1 MGLVLQYRING
12 TADLKDL
19 QKVFI
24 CATGKD
30 LKQYFEV
37 LSEDLFKAQSN
48 ISVWYPVEDPET
60 PGNEDSYMSL
70 LADMDLFVIPVTAAF
85 LDEESRARTVEMPYA
100 MEHGIPVLPILF
112 GKVPKSRFSEVCGKL
127 HVLDKYD
134 ADPTALPY
142 EDKLKL
148 FIGTV
153 LLKDEMIEKIRQA
166 FAAYIFLSYRKKD
179 RKYAQEVMRLIHRSP
194 FARDIAIWYDEYL
207 TPGEDFNESI
217 RKAFNKSD
225 IFALVVTP
233 NLLERSNYV
242 MRIEYPM
249 AYENGKKII
258 PVMPVLT
265 DGAELE
271 QCYPGIPEVIS
282 TEGTG
287 ADNIDQLIREA
298 LTIKQDDSPEHK
310 FIMGLAYLSGI
321 DVETDH
327 ERALELITDAAEAD
341 LDEALLKLV
350 SMYENGQGVKR
361 SYYYGAVWHE
371 KYIGLLKRRFEGGD
385 AGEDAGALL
394 IREMNTGI
402 QKWHNIFR
410 DDKAWGLCVTMNS
423 LKSVKMTVQE
433 ETAFLENYI
442 LMAQI
447 SLNKTPPDHIIE
459 PFTRAAGESL
469 DSICSKLT
477 SCGEEA
483 KSEEFRRF
491 YRTGLRLLGAQALR
505 ARKDWSAAV
514 KEYKDTAK
522 DFEECFSLGDKELV
536 KRSEYSLVICC
547 GELADCMYHANGDSC
562 RESPEALEYAQK
574 AISLAKTYEEKGISF
589 TEKDTAVPLFIIVRA
604 LTEKNE
610 CDEAEKML
618 GDFIALCEKRKEEEE
633 SVDSLRML
641 SQAHVLFA
649 AVKNLKGDLSGE
661 EKHLLADTE
670 LLHKLS
676 GIIGNHNVYLQEIND
691 YKRLIEL
698 AVKQGKESKE
708 YLKRLFGIGIWH
720 YRNDRDYF
728 MSLATLAREC
738 DDYPMFQQITKQ
750 LIEIEKN
757 RRNS

>member
-30 LKQYFEV
+30 LKQYSDT
-37 LSEDLFKAQSN
+37 LTEDLFKAQSN
-48 ISVWYPVEDPET
+48 ISLWYPVEDPET
-60 PGNEDSYMSL
+60 PDNENSYKSL

-100 MEHGIPVLPILF
+100 MDHGIPVLPILF
-112 GKVPKSRFSEVCGKL
+112 EKVPKSRFSEVCGKL

-134 ADPTALPY
+134 ADPTSLPY

-148 FIGTV
+148 FLDTV
-153 LLKDEMIEKIRQA
+153 LLKDEMIVKIRQA

-179 RKYAQEVMRLIHRSP
+179 RKHAREVMRLIHKSP

-217 RKAFNKSD
+217 RKAFDKSD
-225 IFALVVTP
+225 LFALVVTP

-249 AYENGKKII
+249 ANDNGKKII
-258 PVMPVLT
+258 PIMPVLT
-265 DGAELE
+265 DGTELE

-287 ADNIDQLIREA
+287 ADHIDQLIREA

-327 ERALELITDAAEAD
+327 ERALELITAAAEAD

-371 KYIGLLKRRFEGGD
+371 KYVGLLKRRYEGGD
-385 AGEDAGALL
+385 AGEDAGTLL

-410 DDKAWGLCVTMNS
+410 DDKAWGMCVEMDR
-423 LKSVKMTVQE
+423 LKNGPMTVPE
-433 ETAFLENYI
+433 ETAFLENSI

-447 SLNKTPPDHIIE
+447 CLNKTPPDHIIE
-459 PFTRAAGESL
+459 PFTRTAGERL
-469 DSICSKLT
+469 DSICSKF
-477 SCGEEA
+477 SSSGEEA
-483 KSEEFRRF
+483 MSDEFRRF
-491 YRTGLRLLGAQALR
+491 YRARLRLLGAQAYR

-514 KEYKDTAK
+514 REYKGTAAAI
-522 DFEECFSLGDKELV
+522 EECFSLSDNDFV
-536 KRSEYSLVICC
+536 KKSEYNLVICY
-547 GELADCMYHANGDSC
+547 GELADCLYHANGDSC
-562 RESPEALEYAQK
+562 KDSPEILEYAQK
-574 AISLAKTYEEKGISF
+574 ALGLAKTYEEKGVSF
-589 TEKDTAVPLFIIVRA
+589 SEKDTAVPLFALVRV
-604 LTEKNE
+604 LTEKNGF
-610 CDEAEKML
+610 DEAEKML
-618 GDFIALCEKRKEEEE
+618 SAFISLCDKRKEEEE

-641 SQAHVLFA
+641 SQAHVLSA
-649 AVKNLKGDLSGE
+649 RIEYLKDDPSGE

-676 GIIGNHNVYLQEIND
+676 GIIGNQNVYLQEIED

-698 AVKQGKESKE
+698 ALKQGKESKE
-708 YLKRLFGIGIWH
+708 YLKRLYGIGIWH

-728 MSLATLAREC
+728 TSLASLARKC
-738 DDYPMFQQITKQ
+738 DDYQMFQQITKQ
-750 LIEIEKN
+750 LIEIDKN
-757 RRNS
+757 RQNQ